1 MRSSKF
7 AKALKERNVEKV
19 LIIHDTAVAE
29 AVDARQAYSSVGG
42 LKDALGMQVR
52 ATQARIT
59 WGRQW
64 RLVFLI
70 GVVTCSLGC
79 TSLLMPSGSSD
90 RELQAMIDR
99 NTRNLS
105 HLQVDLFEEYVSD
118 IMGPPQRVEGYLWG
132 TVWFYRTALT
142 RGARAT
148 PETDYT
154 PLVFDQRGV
163 LLGWGRDILASYNSR
178 RTSPGEGPPQ

>member
-1 MRSSKF
+1 MRSYKF
-7 AKALKERNVEKV
+7 TKALIERNVENV
-19 LIIHDTAVAE
+19 PIIHDTAVAE
-29 AVDARQAYSSVGG
+29 AADARQAYSAVGG
-42 LKDALGMQVR
+42 LNDALGMQVR
-52 ATQARIT
+52 ATHARVT

-90 RELQAMIDR
+90 RELQTMIDR

-105 HLQVDLFEEYVSD
+105 RLQVDLFEEYVSD

-132 TVWFYRTALT
+132 TVWFYRTAMT

-154 PLVFDQRGV
+154 PLVFDRRGV
-163 LLGWGRDILASYNSR
+163 LLGWGRELLASYSQR
-178 RTSPGEGPPQ
+178 QPSFGGGPLQ